1 MAFDKLMETLNK
13 EIAEEMSLREEI
25 IYKKGFTAGIEEAK
39 SKCKCQRES
48 SAEEEAFDEAYSEG
62 YAEGY
67 LDGIEDFKEIISIIL
82 DLSWSVREALFG
94 YSRLSA
100 ILDEVDTLDIVKTI
114 YSEFIDTKIK
124 EEDNLIG
131 DILDSTLSDDLKR
144 LLLQAI
150 DDGIEV
156 KFVK

>member
-25 IYKKGFTAGIEEAK
+25 IYKKGFAAGIEEAK

-48 SAEEEAFDEAYSEG
+48 SAEEEAFDEAY
-62 YAEGY
+62 AEGY
-67 LDGIEDFKEIISIIL
+67 LDGIEDFKEIISVIL
-82 DLSWSVREALFG
+82 DLPWSVREALFG

>member
-25 IYKKGFTAGIEEAK
+25 IYKKGFAAGIEEAK

-48 SAEEEAFDEAYSEG
+48 SAEEEALDEA

-67 LDGIEDFKEIISIIL
+67 LDGIEDFKKIISIIL

-100 ILDEVDTLDIVKTI
+100 ILDEVDTLDIVKTV
-114 YSEFIDTKIK
+114 YSEFIDIKIK

>member
-1 MAFDKLMETLNK
+1 MSFDKLMETLNK

-25 IYKKGFTAGIEEAK
+25 IYKKGFAAGIEEAK
-39 SKCKCQRES
+39 SKCKCQKES
-48 SAEEEAFDEAYSEG
+48 SAEEEAFDEA

-67 LDGIEDFKEIISIIL
+67 LDGIEDFKEIISVIL
-82 DLSWSVREALFG
+82 DLPWSVREALFG
-94 YSRLSA
+94 YSRLST

-114 YSEFIDTKIK
+114 YSEFLDTKIK
-124 EEDNLIG
+124 EEENLIG
-131 DILDSTLSDDLKR
+131 DILDSTLSDELKR
-144 LLLQAI
+144 LILQAI

>member
-25 IYKKGFTAGIEEAK
+25 IYKKGFAAGIEEAK

-48 SAEEEAFDEAYSEG
+48 SAEEEAFDEAY
-62 YAEGY
+62 AEGY
-67 LDGIEDFKEIISIIL
+67 LDGIEDFKEIINIIL
-82 DLSWSVREALFG
+82 DLPWSVREALFG
-94 YSRLSA
+94 YSRLST
-100 ILDEVDTLDIVKTI
+100 ILDEVDTLDIVKTV

-124 EEDNLIG
+124 EEDNNLIE
-131 DILDSTLSDDLKR
+131 DILDSTLSDNLKR

-156 KFVK
+156 KVIK

>member
-25 IYKKGFTAGIEEAK
+25 IYKKGFAAGIEEAK

-48 SAEEEAFDEAYSEG
+48 SAEEEAFDEAY
-62 YAEGY
+62 AEGY
-67 LDGIEDFKEIISIIL
+67 LDGIEDFKEIISVIL
-82 DLSWSVREALFG
+82 DLPWSVREALFG
-94 YSRLSA
+94 YSRLST

-114 YSEFIDTKIK
+114 YSEFLDTKIK
-124 EEDNLIG
+124 EEENLVG
-131 DILDSTLSDDLKR
+131 DILDSTLSDELKR
-144 LLLQAI
+144 LILQAI

>member
-25 IYKKGFTAGIEEAK
+25 IYKKGFAAGIEEAK

-48 SAEEEAFDEAYSEG
+48 SAEEEAFDEAY
-62 YAEGY
+62 AEGY
-67 LDGIEDFKEIISIIL
+67 LDGIEDFKEIIGVIL
-82 DLSWSVREALFG
+82 DLPWSVREALFG

-114 YSEFIDTKIK
+114 YSEFLDTKIK
-124 EEDNLIG
+124 EEENLIG

>member
-25 IYKKGFTAGIEEAK
+25 IYKKGFAAGIEEAK

-48 SAEEEAFDEAYSEG
+48 SAEEEAFDEAY
-62 YAEGY
+62 AEGY
-67 LDGIEDFKEIISIIL
+67 LDGIEDFKEIISVIL
-82 DLSWSVREALFG
+82 DLTWSVREALFG

-114 YSEFIDTKIK
+114 YSEFLDTKIK
-124 EEDNLIG
+124 EEENLIG
-131 DILDSTLSDDLKR
+131 DILDSTLSDELKR
-144 LLLQAI
+144 LILQAI